1 MNARLEGVLLGAVR
15 TADPAMSTMAAVLLR
30 RGGKRLRPTLLRRC
44 AELGDADDDIALRA
58 AAVVELLHVASLH
71 HDDVMDEASIRRG
84 GSSANALWG
93 DETAALVGTH
103 IMARATALLAGL
115 PPDVVASVADTTFVV
130 CTGQLRETEHA
141 YDLDLDLDTYI
152 DILRM
157 KTASLF
163 ELPCRIG
170 AMLAGLE
177 PSQVDA
183 VARYGSNL
191 GIAFQLI
198 DDLLDFEGETT
209 ALGKPTG
216 TDLDRGIYSYPVLF
230 ALREPTGATLRERLG
245 ASETV
250 GAAAELV
257 RASGAP
263 TATGEL
269 AREYSDRADR
279 KLDLFPDTAARSAL
293 RALTDLVIARDR

>member
-1 MNARLEGVLLGAVR
+1 M
-15 TADPAMSTMAAVLLR
+15 
-30 RGGKRLRPTLLRRC
+30 
-44 AELGDADDDIALRA
+44 
-58 AAVVELLHVASLH
+58 
-71 HDDVMDEASIRRG
+71 
-84 GSSANALWG
+84 
-93 DETAALVGTH
+93 
-103 IMARATALLAGL
+103 ALLADL
-115 PPDVVASVADTTFVV
+115 PPDVVASVAETTFVV

-141 YDLDLDLDTYI
+141 YDLDLDLDTYL

-170 AMLAGLE
+170 AMLAGLA
-177 PSQVDA
+177 PRQVDA
-183 VARYGSNL
+183 IACYGSNL

-230 ALREPTGATLRERLG
+230 ALRGPTGATLRERLG

-250 GAAAELV
+250 GAAAALV

-269 AREYSDRADR
+269 ARQYSDRAVR
-279 KLDLFPDTAARSAL
+279 ELDVFPDTAARSAL